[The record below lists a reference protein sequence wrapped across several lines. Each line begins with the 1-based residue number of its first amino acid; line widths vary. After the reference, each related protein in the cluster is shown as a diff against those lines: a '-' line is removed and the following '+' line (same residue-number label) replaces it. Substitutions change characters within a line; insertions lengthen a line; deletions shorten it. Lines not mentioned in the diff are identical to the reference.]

1 MGIARIW
8 YDPANPNTNRVYA
21 DPFFFPHAGMGPI
34 PANYFQFTATD
45 GSFDNSV
52 TPPQTTVPV
61 YSGGWPAYNNTNNQ
75 IPARN
80 GWGNP

>member
-1 MGIARIW
+1 MGIGRFW
-8 YDPANPNTNRVYA
+8 VDPLNYRNRVIV
-21 DPFFFPHAGMGPI
+21 DPFFYSKAGQGPI
-34 PANYFQFTATD
+34 PANYVQWSATD

-52 TPPQTTVPV
+52 TPPQTTMPV
-61 YSGGWPAYNNTNNQ
+61 YSGGWPRYDNTNGQ